1 MLSSV
6 VCLYGPHPSH
16 FVPNLSLYL
25 YRYSTITLALFA
37 AGRVSTYDFP
47 KVRPRPANPQ
57 FAKEAIKDGI
67 APLYLVRNH
76 AKVCELL
83 TGMRRMPGGKMPINM
98 PGSGSLLQ
106 AAIYATTSRDL
117 CEKTPGALE
126 YLRKLVNTQTL
137 GDIMSKRSVETN
149 RETDIAP
156 ILNLIDD
163 GIFPNALHVGEMAT
177 HEPLLH
183 MAIFQR
189 SNAHIIIDKLLAA
202 GADEKVTV
210 TQGLNALHKACYY
223 ACGRD
228 VVRSLVKAGLSPL
241 QRSPRGAPG
250 VRRPILMAA
259 GQGNWEELD
268 ECLNLLPNGGS
279 QDLYQS
285 IFDEMARSSCIECV
299 GGGQKCGRCAH
310 GDKKH
315 GPNVSFTKIVDV
327 LADRGY
333 RIEYLERVNDFI
345 GQRPGPYDEL
355 MKYIYEKFKNLPEAP
370 PVVGVP
376 GCGFVGCNNGN
387 NAESLQLKKC
397 FRCLSVRYCSR
408 ECQAA
413 DWKAHKK
420 VCKPAAE

>member
-223 ACGRD
+223 ACGRP
-228 VVRSLVKAGLSPL
+228 VIRSLVAAGLSPL
-241 QRSPRGAPG
+241 QRSPPGAG
-250 VRRPILMAA
+250 LRRPLLMAA
-259 GQGNWEELD
+259 EQGNWEELE
-268 ECLNLLPNGGS
+268 ECLNLLPKGNS
-279 QDLYQS
+279 SDLHKS
-285 IFDEMARSSCIECV
+285 ILDVMMTSSCIECV
-299 GGGQKCGRCAH
+299 GGGPKCGRCEH
-310 GDKKH
+310 GDRKH
-315 GPNVSFTKIVDV
+315 GPNVSYKKIVDV
-327 LADRGY
+327 IVDRGFRLY
-333 RIEYLERVNDFI
+333 DTEALREFI
-345 GQRPGPYDEL
+345 GKRPGPYDDL
-355 MKYIYEKFKNLPEAP
+355 VRYQYEKFKNLSKM
-370 PVVGVP
+370 VGVP

-387 NAESLQLKKC
+387 NAESFQLKKC
-397 FRCLSVRYCSR
+397 VRCQSVRYCSK
-408 ECQAA
+408 ECQAV
-413 DWKAHKK
+413 DWKLHKK
-420 VCKPAAE
+420 VCKPAK